1 MKNIFS
7 FLKNK
12 IEKTITDIDDVLKY
26 YSAEEPEYEEKHI
39 ESYMYYPLTYLADNL
54 SQNTKKTRKY

>member
-26 YSAEEPEYEEKHI
+26 YSAEEPEYQEKHI
-39 ESYMYYPLTYLADNL
+39 ESYVYYPVNYLIHNKNKT
-54 SQNTKKTRKY
+54 QTKIK